1 MAASRP
7 GSMRGPRVKTPLLPL
22 LLHLHHLLLLLLL
35 LLGAH
40 TRTVSCQYD
49 EDGDG
54 EGTDAGPEEEEEVA
68 EVAPEDEDAQ
78 NPDTTETDSD
88 PDPQD
93 PSDPLS
99 TADGVVPAET
109 VEEEEQGSGQSRSFT
124 AEVDQATSVAPG
136 FLDSTAAPEGSG
148 EDGEGE
154 VEEEDALS
162 LMVILVPV
170 VLVVVIIA
178 MIVCGFF
185 INRRWN
191 KARSQELRKDDPY
204 LDGSSAEKVPMPMFE
219 EDVPSVLELEMEE
232 LDQWMKKDG

>member
-99 TADGVVPAET
+99 TADGVVP
-109 VEEEEQGSGQSRSFT
+109 
-124 AEVDQATSVAPG
+124 DQATSVAPG